1 MQIALHIGANC
12 TDEDRILKSLL
23 KNASHFAENGIKVP
37 GPGKYRRLL
46 RETIQNLN
54 GADPADDTR
63 TILRNAIVDG
73 EDVQRLVLS
82 NANFICI
89 PNRIFDGG
97 ILYQQAEF
105 KLQALHQLF
114 PDDEIEIFLALR
126 NPATF
131 LPVAFAESK
140 AESPDVFLKEL
151 DPTQI
156 RWSDLV
162 RRIQSQF
169 PMTHLTV
176 WCNEDTPLIWAEV
189 MRAMSGVDHD
199 QKITGGFDLLASI
212 MTDEGMNRFLNYLR
226 THPPKSEIQKRR
238 VIAAFLDKYA
248 REDQIEEDIDM
259 PGMTDD
265 MIEDL
270 SQIYENDVAFIA
282 QMPGIDFIMP

>member
-1 MQIALHIGANC
+1 MQIAFHIGVNC
-12 TDEDRILKSLL
+12 TDDDKILKSLL
-23 KNASHFAENGIKVP
+23 KNANNFAHSGIKVP
-37 GPGKYRRLL
+37 GPEKYHRLI

-54 GADPADDTR
+54 GAPPAEDTCS
-63 TILRNAIVDG
+63 ILLDAIV
-73 EDVQRLVLS
+73 EEEQTNRLVLS

-97 ILYQQAEF
+97 MLYQQAES
-105 KLQALHQLF
+105 KIHALHQLF
-114 PDDEIEIFLALR
+114 PQDEIELFIALR

-131 LPVAFAESK
+131 LPVTFAQSK
-140 AESPDVFLKEL
+140 ADSPQAFLQGL
-151 DPTQI
+151 HHTQI
-156 RWSDLV
+156 RWSDLI
-162 RRIQSQF
+162 RRIQGAF
-169 PMTHLTV
+169 PMTQLTV

-189 MRAMSGVDHD
+189 MRAISGVEHD

-226 THPPKSEIQKRR
+226 THPPKSEMQKRR

-248 REDQIEEDIDM
+248 REDQIEEDVDM

-265 MIEDL
+265 MVEEL

-282 QMPGIDFIMP
+282 QLPGVDFITP